1 MLGLAGRR
9 TALVRSKS
17 IAPAVLSARA
27 IAATQSPSTH
37 PRDFHST
44 PTNAAFRPTWMPM
57 RVKTPWIDALTA
69 SREAA
74 KVAEDGEPAAPSVKP
89 DLTPKKMSDSYYSA
103 ILPLAQDKWLLD
115 HYLNAS
121 GHIRLG
127 SLLMDLD
134 ALAGVIAYRHTGDGV
149 STVTAAVDRITIEHP
164 LMEICDL
171 ELTGQVSYATGRSS
185 MEVSCQVSKVR
196 PEGEAAKPE
205 DVLITCAFTMVS
217 LDPATKKPVPVAPLL
232 IETEEEQ
239 AIFKKGEANSK
250 AKKALRTRSLLE
262 KAPDNEES
270 NLIHSMWTKE
280 MSYLNPQVPAVR
292 PENQVFMSDTVLKSA
307 MIMQPQDRN
316 RHNFM
321 IFGGFLLKQSFE
333 LAFCC
338 AASFAHARPNFLALD
353 PSTFENPVPVGS
365 VLYLRAT
372 VAYTEPEEREDASKF
387 TRVQV
392 RVDSKVRDVE
402 HGGTRKSTGMFNY
415 TFLVEKDVHV
425 MPKSYGEFMLWT
437 DARRRARN
445 AAAIDPAHKSSALRS
460 IQDSV
465 TE

>member
-1 MLGLAGRR
+1 MFGLASRR
-9 TALVRSKS
+9 SALAGSKCLTPS
-17 IAPAVLSARA
+17 LPARA
-27 IAATQSPSTH
+27 MVATQPACANIQE
-37 PRDFHST
+37 FHST
-44 PTNAAFRPTWMPM
+44 SAQAASRPTWMPM
-57 RVKTPWIDALTA
+57 RVKTPWIDALTQ

-74 KVAEDGEPAAPSVKP
+74 KAGSQENAAKVIKP
-89 DLTPKKMSDSYYSA
+89 DLTPKKMSDSAYSA
-103 ILPLAQDKWLLD
+103 VLPLAQDKWLLD
-115 HYLNAS
+115 SYLNSS

-134 ALAGVIAYRHTGDGV
+134 ALAGIIAYQHTGDGV

-171 ELTGQVSYATGRSS
+171 ELSGQCTYATGRSS
-185 MEVSCQVSKVR
+185 MEISCQVNKVR
-196 PEGEAAKPE
+196 SDGQPAQPD

-217 LDPATKKPVPVAPLL
+217 LDPATKTPVPVAPL
-232 IETEEEQ
+232 IVETEEEKRL
-239 AIFKKGEANSK
+239 FKKGEANYQ
-250 AKKALRTRSLLE
+250 AKRALRKRSLLE
-262 KAPDNEES
+262 RAPDDEES
-270 NLIHSMWTKE
+270 DLIHSMWTKE
-280 MSYLNPQVPAVR
+280 MSYLNTQTPSTR

-338 AASFAHARPNFLALD
+338 AASFSHARPNFLALD

-372 VAYTEPEEREDASKF
+372 VAYTEPEEREGDSTKY
-387 TRVQV
+387 TKVQV

-402 HGGTRKSTGMFNY
+402 HGSKKSTGMFNY

-445 AAAIDPAHKSSALRS
+445 AAAIDPAHKTSALRG
-460 IQDSV
+460 IKDSV

>member
-1 MLGLAGRR
+1 MLALSTRR
-9 TALVRSKS
+9 SVVARSKCLAS
-17 IAPAVLSARA
+17 VT
-27 IAATQSPSTH
+27 ATLRCKTERPSH
-37 PRDFHST
+37 PSVPHREFHPSKS
-44 PTNAAFRPTWMPM
+44 NAAVRPTWMPM
-57 RVKTPWIDALTA
+57 RVKTPWIEALTK

-74 KVAEDGEPAAPSVKP
+74 KSGQPEAPRPKP

-103 ILPLAQDKWLLD
+103 VLPLAQDKWLLD
-115 HYLNAS
+115 TYLNAS

-134 ALAGVIAYRHTGDGV
+134 ALAGVIAYRHTGDSV
-149 STVTAAVDRITIEHP
+149 MTVTAAVDRITIEHP

-171 ELTGQVSYATGRSS
+171 ELSGQVTYATGRSS
-185 MEVSCQVSKVR
+185 MEISLQVAKA
-196 PEGEAAKPE
+196 PAAGEEPKPE

-217 LDPATKKPVPVAPLL
+217 LDPVTKKPVCVAPILV
-232 IETEEEQ
+232 ETEQERKL
-239 AIFKKGEANSK
+239 FKKGEENYQ
-250 AKKALRTRSLLE
+250 AKKALRTKSLLE
-262 KAPDNEES
+262 KAPDAEES

-280 MSYLNPQVPAVR
+280 MSYPKPQSSDHR
-292 PENQVFMSDTVLKSA
+292 PSNVAFMGDTVLKSA

-321 IFGGFLLKQSFE
+321 IFGGFLLKQTFE

-338 AASFAHARPNFLALD
+338 AASFSHTRPNFISLD

-372 VAYTEPEEREDASKF
+372 VAYTEPLDSKY
-387 TRVQV
+387 TKVQV

-402 HGGTRKSTGMFNY
+402 HGTKKSTGMFNY
-415 TFLVEKDVHV
+415 TFLVEKDISVI
-425 MPKSYGEFMLWT
+425 PKSYGEYMLWT
-437 DARRRARN
+437 DARRRAALTPGSKEPN
-445 AAAIDPAHKSSALRS
+445 ALRS
-460 IQDSV
+460 LQDGV

>member
-1 MLGLAGRR
+1 MFGLSRR
-9 TALVRSKS
+9 TALARSKCLT
-17 IAPAVLSARA
+17 ALPARA
-27 IAATQSPSTH
+27 AVAAQPSCINTQ
-37 PRDFHST
+37 DFHST
-44 PTNAAFRPTWMPM
+44 PSQAGSRPTWMPM
-57 RVKTPWIDALTA
+57 RVKTPWIDALTQ
-69 SREAA
+69 SREAEKA
-74 KVAEDGEPAAPSVKP
+74 GPEEKAGQSVKP
-89 DLTPKKMSDSYYSA
+89 DVSPKKMSDSYYSA

-115 HYLNAS
+115 SYLNAS

-134 ALAGVIAYRHTGDGV
+134 ALAGIVAYRHTGDGV
-149 STVTAAVDRITIEHP
+149 STVTAACDRITIENP

-171 ELTGQVSYATGRSS
+171 ELSGQCTYATGRSS
-185 MEVSCQVSKVR
+185 MEISLQVTKAR
-196 PEGEAAKPE
+196 PEGQEPKPE

-217 LDPATKKPVPVAPLL
+217 LDPATKLPVPVAPL
-232 IETEEEQ
+232 IVETEEEKRL
-239 AIFKKGEANSK
+239 FRKGEANYQ

-262 KAPDNEES
+262 KSPDDEES

-280 MSYLNPQVPAVR
+280 MSYLKPQSGVKR

-307 MIMQPQDRN
+307 MIMQPQYRN

-321 IFGGFLLKQSFE
+321 IFGGFLLKQTFE

-338 AASFAHARPNFLALD
+338 AASFAHARPNFVALD

-372 VAYTEPEEREDASKF
+372 VSYTEPEEREGDSTKY
-387 TRVQV
+387 TKVQV

-402 HGGTRKSTGMFNY
+402 HGTKKSTGMFNY
-415 TFLVEKDVHV
+415 TFLVEKDVQV
-425 MPKSYGEFMLWT
+425 MPKSYGEFMLWA
-437 DARRRARN
+437 DARRRAQN
-445 AAAIDPAHKSSALRS
+445 AAAIDPAHKMSALRS
-460 IQDSV
+460 IKDSV

>member
-1 MLGLAGRR
+1 MFGLTSRR
-9 TALVRSKS
+9 SALARSKCL
-17 IAPAVLSARA
+17 APSMSARA
-27 IAATQSPSTH
+27 MVAAQPVCANMH
-37 PRDFHST
+37 EFHST
-44 PTNAAFRPTWMPM
+44 PAQGASRPTWMPM
-57 RVKTPWIDALTA
+57 RVKTPWIDALTQ

-74 KVAEDGEPAAPSVKP
+74 KADSQANAAKAIKP
-89 DLTPKKMSDSYYSA
+89 DLTPKKMSDSAYSA
-103 ILPLAQDKWLLD
+103 VLPLAQDKWLLD
-115 HYLNAS
+115 SYLNSS

-134 ALAGVIAYRHTGDGV
+134 ALAGIIAYQHTGDGV

-171 ELTGQVSYATGRSS
+171 ELSGQCTYATGRSS
-185 MEVSCQVSKVR
+185 MEISCQVNKVR
-196 PEGEAAKPE
+196 PDGQAAQPD

-217 LDPATKKPVPVAPLL
+217 LDPATKTPVPVAPL
-232 IETEEEQ
+232 IVETEEEKRL
-239 AIFKKGEANSK
+239 FKKGEANYQ
-250 AKKALRTRSLLE
+250 AKKALRKRSLLE
-262 KAPDNEES
+262 RAPDDEES
-270 NLIHSMWTKE
+270 DLIHSMWTKE
-280 MSYLNPQVPAVR
+280 MSYLNPQTPTVR
-292 PENQVFMSDTVLKSA
+292 PENQVFMSETVLKSA
-307 MIMQPQDRN
+307 MIMQPQNRN

-338 AASFAHARPNFLALD
+338 AASFSHARPNFLALD

-372 VAYTEPEEREDASKF
+372 VAYTEPEEREGDSTKY
-387 TRVQV
+387 TKVQV

-402 HGGTRKSTGMFNY
+402 HGTKKSTGMFNY

-445 AAAIDPAHKSSALRS
+445 AAAIDPAHKMSALRS
-460 IQDSV
+460 IKDSV